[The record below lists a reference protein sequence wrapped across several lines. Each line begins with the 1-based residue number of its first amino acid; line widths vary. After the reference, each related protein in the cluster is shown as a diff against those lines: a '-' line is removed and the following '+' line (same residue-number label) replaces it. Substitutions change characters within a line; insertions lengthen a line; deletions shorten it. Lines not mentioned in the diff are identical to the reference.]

1 MHGQICVSRWPKHLG
16 VRKLAKTQGSSSTQG
31 SLMLPPSVIWE
42 WWIFRIWLGLPY
54 GTERSR
60 AVGVAFLHQKE
71 QPGCPLPM
79 AAKRPRWNSTF
90 ALGSYRGLGHR
101 FDDIGMRSSSRS
113 CIIWLCWSHNSWL
126 HRAKIRLWT
135 SSTVFAQKNNFESF
149 LEGVDELFPGFLLA
163 NCFDNR
169 DTLLLVNKRRRILW
183 TPLRNK
189 AGFTVKAFI
198 NVNMS
203 K

>member
-1 MHGQICVSRWPKHLG
+1 MALLVAQFVITSCKNQALNIIDG
-16 VRKLAKTQGSSSTQG
+16 VCA
-31 SLMLPPSVIWE
+31 
-42 WWIFRIWLGLPY
+42 
-54 GTERSR
+54 
-60 AVGVAFLHQKE
+60 
-71 QPGCPLPM
+71 
-79 AAKRPRWNSTF
+79 
-90 ALGSYRGLGHR
+90 
-101 FDDIGMRSSSRS
+101 
-113 CIIWLCWSHNSWL
+113 
-126 HRAKIRLWT
+126 
-135 SSTVFAQKNNFESF
+135 KNNFESF

-169 DTLLLVNKRRRILW
+169 DTLLLVNTRRRILW